1 MNNTAVIR
9 LATVDD
15 AAELAELGERSFRET
30 FAADNRPED
39 IEAYIAVTYSLA
51 KQRSDLLDPD
61 RMTLLVHA
69 DDRLIAYAQ
78 LRAGAVPDAVT
89 GPSPIEVLRFYVD
102 RPWHGQGIAR
112 RLMDAVMDV
121 ARDRGA
127 ETLWLAV
134 WEFNP
139 RAVAFYTKCGFR
151 DVGSKPFVL
160 GTDHQTDRVMTR
172 GL

>member
-9 LATVDD
+9 LARVGD

-39 IEAYIAVTYSLA
+39 IEAYVTVTYSLA

-61 RMTLLVHA
+61 RTTLLVHA
-69 DDRLIAYAQ
+69 GDQLIAYAQ
-78 LRAGAVPDAVT
+78 LRVSAVPDAVT
-89 GPSPIEVLRFYVD
+89 GPAPIELLRFYVD
-102 RPWHGQGIAR
+102 RPWHGQGIAQ
-112 RLMDAVMDV
+112 RLMDSVRDM
-121 ARDRGA
+121 ARRRGA

-139 RAVAFYTKCGFR
+139 RAVAFYRKCGFV
-151 DVGSKPFVL
+151 DVGSKAFIL
-160 GTDHQTDRVMTR
+160 GTDRRPT
-172 GL
+172 G

>member
-1 MNNTAVIR
+1 MDPPVIR
-9 LATVDD
+9 PATVAD

-39 IEAYIAVTYSLA
+39 IEAYVTVTYSLA

-61 RMTLLVHA
+61 RTTLLVHA

-78 LRAGAVPDAVT
+78 LRDGAVPDAVA
-89 GPSPIEVLRFYVD
+89 GPSPIELLRFYVD
-102 RPWHGQGIAR
+102 RPWHGQGIAQ
-112 RLMDAVMDV
+112 RLMDAVIDT
-121 ARDRGA
+121 ARGRGA
-127 ETLWLAV
+127 GTLWLAV

-139 RAVAFYTKCGFR
+139 RAVAFYAKCGFR

-160 GTDHQTDRVMTR
+160 GSDHQTDRVMAR
-172 GL
+172 AL